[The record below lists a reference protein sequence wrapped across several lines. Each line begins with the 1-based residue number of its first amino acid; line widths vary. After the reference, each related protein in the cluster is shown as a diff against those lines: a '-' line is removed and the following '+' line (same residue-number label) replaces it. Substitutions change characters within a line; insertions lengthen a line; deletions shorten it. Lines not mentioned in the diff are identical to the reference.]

1 MSWIDEYMKILAK
14 HEGTRPAKA
23 TEGGGYTR
31 GYGITSLADNFV
43 STLLRNKGLNA
54 SEMEDKELAR
64 EYVIWNAEQISKQF
78 DNYDEWPDSVK
89 MAAVDL
95 AYNGGNITRF
105 KGFTTA
111 LREGRYQDAMSETL
125 DVVAANDPET
135 GKRGALR
142 GLGNR
147 RFDIYNYVARELEF
161 PQITGLKVVKRG
173 TGSLFSY
180 TTADGATIDKA
191 IGSPIHSASGKYDTL
206 KKKTRPVDD
215 ITSPDDAM
223 LDEVVKPQ
231 KPALDSA
238 EPIAR
243 TPVEETVSSTVP
255 PDVEARK
262 GRVAKLTEAMFP
274 ERDKEV
280 IQEDLVSPDDMML
293 ETVTLPKGPEPQLPE
308 GVPPPQEGSFEAM
321 FGITSFGME
330 KAEDSFVTPD
340 GYIPPQEIQNKITN
354 FREVESNAQKLVEES
369 QTQPS
374 LIENT
379 NPKYAERLPEPK
391 ELNEFQFLGSRRYGT
406 VMQSTL
412 GDDSFDYH
420 MFTPTEGQAFGAAF
434 RQYNIIPS
442 MARMFDK
449 SIANR
454 AKYKKTPGYS
464 AYNDDILKR
473 MVGEDGLY
481 FFRHSGSHEE
491 SMLKYRRM
499 AQDRKD
505 METVKLSS
513 SGTGYSVLAALTDPT
528 ILAPFFPSKIFK
540 GGNYRVGRA
549 MEGFGFGVLTT
560 APQQA
565 VIESQN
571 ESRDAT
577 NAFLGVFAAG
587 VLGGTIHTA
596 LGQSIAPSRIAQMRL
611 QEDAF
616 RTQMLGKESKYTAEQ
631 IKELKQV
638 YAAGAQVSPEI
649 ARTNMYRQ
657 LEAEGLAETGIGI
670 EKLGWNPTIR
680 LFKSEMPL
688 SRNIVPAMVD
698 VGGLIQKKVLRGVEM
713 EQSVETTFRT
723 TYYPLVLDAVRASDS
738 AYLRYRGK
746 AVPQG
751 EIGRAGAMMK
761 ARMEDIF
768 SKGDGHLT
776 EVQFRNRVGQAMARG
791 DVDSIGDAAS
801 PFVTEAAKAYRKVFN
816 KVKDEANK
824 VRLFESELANDIAA
838 ATARGDAAAVTRL
851 QEQLVKLREQGVTVN
866 TAASYVPRIYRIDKI
881 EQNIPRFLNIIKEW
895 AIRTRRVNPSNA
907 DSFAAQVLDTVT
919 RRRPFIDYESATDA
933 LDFVKLPSGVQARSL
948 EIPDELIEEFLERD
962 IESLM
967 RTHVKTMGMD
977 IELTRKFGSSS
988 MDDVIKQITDE
999 YQRLIGE
1006 TKDFTRRGKLAEGL
1020 ENDLRDIRG
1029 LRDRLRG
1036 TYGASKDPHQLSS
1049 RFVRVM
1055 KSFNVLTGMG
1065 SAMVSSVPDIAR
1077 IAMVEGFSNAYS
1089 RGFATLF
1096 NEQAAIIRTMSKP
1109 ELNKAAIGV
1118 DAALGLRAHAMSDM
1132 GDLFGNRYTI
1142 ERTLND
1148 ATGMFFLMNGLNI
1161 WNQVLKE
1168 IAGNVTMLRMTESI
1182 MAKNGWQSLTDAQ
1195 RQKLLKNGISR
1206 QDYGIMRM
1214 NIETHGQKV
1223 GNEWLPNTDAW
1234 TDVTQRL
1241 RFRNALNQNVER
1253 IIITPGAGDRAL
1265 WTSTEFGSLLTQFKS
1280 YGQGAMQR
1288 MFTSGLQEKDGAF
1301 WQGAFLI
1308 VGLAAMVNEIKRAQY
1323 GLTSNESFDQKLINA
1338 VDRSGLLG
1346 WFTDV
1351 NNGIEKLSDYQ
1362 LGMRP
1367 LLTDQQQY
1375 PVHTTAKAS
1384 AVTGPTSSAILNAL
1398 SVAGD
1403 TITGNVSNQ
1412 TAQDLRFIFPSGNL
1426 FYLDP
1431 IYDGVF
1437 GEGNVNRQPE
1447 ANRR

>member
-14 HEGTRPAKA
+14 HEGTRGAKA
-23 TEGGGYTR
+23 IEGGGYTR
-31 GYGITSLADNFV
+31 GYGLTDLAQSFMQ
-43 STLLRNKGLNA
+43 TKGANA
-54 SEMEDKELAR
+54 DEMSDEELAR
-64 EYVIWNAEQISKQF
+64 EYVLWNEEQIKKKF
-78 DNYDEWPDSVK
+78 NNYDEWPDSVK

-95 AYNGGNITRF
+95 AYNGGDISRF
-105 KGFTTA
+105 KGFSSA
-111 LREGRYQDAMSETL
+111 LKEGRYQDALSETL

-147 RFDIYNYVARELEF
+147 RLDIYNYVAREQGFAEIESLSVTK
-161 PQITGLKVVKRG
+161 QG

-180 TTADGATIDKA
+180 KTADGAVIGKA
-191 IGSPIHSASGKYDTL
+191 ISAPIHSASGAYDGV
-206 KKKTRPVDD
+206 KKKTKV
-215 ITSPDDAM
+215 T
-223 LDEVVKPQ
+223 
-231 KPALDSA
+231 
-238 EPIAR
+238 
-243 TPVEETVSSTVP
+243 
-255 PDVEARK
+255 
-262 GRVAKLTEAMFP
+262 
-274 ERDKEV
+274 
-280 IQEDLVSPDDMML
+280 EDLVSPDDMML
-293 ETVTLPKGPEPQLPE
+293 EPVTLPKGPEPQLPE

-340 GYIPPQEIQNKITN
+340 GYVPPQEIQNKITN
-354 FREVESNAQKLVEES
+354 FREVESNAQNLAEES
-369 QTQPS
+369 QTQSS

-464 AYNDDILKR
+464 VYNDDILKR

-499 AQDRKD
+499 VQDRKD

-816 KVKDEANK
+816 KIKDEANSPA
-824 VRLFESELANDIAA
+824 VRLFESELASDIAA
-838 ATARGDAAAVTRL
+838 ATARGDTAAVTRL
-851 QEQLVKLREQGVTVN
+851 QEQLIKLREQGVTVN
-866 TAASYVPRIYRIDKI
+866 TAPSYVPRIYRIDKI

-895 AIRTRRVNPSNA
+895 AIRTRRVNPANA
-907 DSFAAQVLDTVT
+907 DNFAAQVLDTVT

-1006 TKDFTRRGKLAEGL
+1006 TKDFTRRAKLAEGL

-1214 NIETHGQKV
+1214 NIEEHGQKV